1 MTLLAFPRVMK
12 MEEWAA
18 LPRGTAEILPD
29 SRRSAP
35 QSPRPRPRSAPVT
48 WNTSL
53 GLRAVSN
60 AGAASAPAPA
70 GDGAGAGAEPAPA
83 RVLVK
88 YGVLA
93 CRAAVGGDNAA
104 LRAAGH
110 AAACTAPWPGL
121 PLAGPTTRR
130 RVRPRRGGAA
140 AGARREGGARRV
152 ARRVGAARAAARGAR
167 GSGFRRGG

>member
-1 MTLLAFPRVMK
+1 MPH
-12 MEEWAA
+12 
-18 LPRGTAEILPD
+18 
-29 SRRSAP
+29 
-35 QSPRPRPRSAPVT
+35 
-48 WNTSL
+48 
-53 GLRAVSN
+53 

-121 PLAGPTTRR
+121 PLAEDRLRAGEFDPAVATLLQ
-130 RVRPRRGGAA
+130 VRG
-140 AGARREGGARRV
+140 EK
-152 ARRVGAARAAARGAR
+152 AARGESR
-167 GSGFRRGG
+167 GASAQRERLLEALVAQGSDAEVEA